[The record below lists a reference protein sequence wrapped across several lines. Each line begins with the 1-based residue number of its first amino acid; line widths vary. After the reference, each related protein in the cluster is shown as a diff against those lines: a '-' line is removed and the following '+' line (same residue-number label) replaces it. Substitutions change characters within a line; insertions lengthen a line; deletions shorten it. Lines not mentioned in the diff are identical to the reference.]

1 MTAQDAADAAGAA
14 DDFSDN
20 EAPSLATTGEASGAR
35 TLSGAPVQDTLPAG
49 WGQPQ
54 RSQFGRI
61 QHNDNDRGDD
71 DKDPEELFTGGGK
84 NSGLAVQNPD
94 DAPGSGNSL
103 VDKILKAASRNGA
116 PPPRSNE
123 PAEPSSR
130 SAFFGGAGN
139 TLGSD
144 ETPSTSIASEQ
155 PPQSSGPSVQ
165 TGGMPG
171 GFGGLGAIPPGL
183 MEHLM
188 NQMTGRS
195 GIPPSALSPGPSN
208 IDHIDPSRIS
218 TDENGE
224 TVVHRSLTFWRNGFS
239 IEDGPLLAYD
249 EPQNR
254 HLLQALE
261 EGRAPSAAFG
271 VPFDQRV
278 NVEVHQRRR
287 EDYVAPKKKMKAF
300 EGGGQRLGDAAPEV
314 ASSSASP
321 MPGSLPTSSSNVGE
335 NTGTGTLGEMK
346 FEVDPSKPTT
356 NIQLRFGDGSRQVAR
371 VNLGHTIADLRSY
384 VTAARSDSRPFV
396 LQTTFPSRELSD
408 MNETVEGA
416 KLQNAVV
423 VQRFV

>member
-1 MTAQDAADAAGAA
+1 
-14 DDFSDN
+14 
-20 EAPSLATTGEASGAR
+20 
-35 TLSGAPVQDTLPAG
+35 
-49 WGQPQ
+49 
-54 RSQFGRI
+54 
-61 QHNDNDRGDD
+61 
-71 DKDPEELFTGGGK
+71 
-84 NSGLAVQNPD
+84 
-94 DAPGSGNSL
+94 
-103 VDKILKAASRNGA
+103 
-116 PPPRSNE
+116 
-123 PAEPSSR
+123 
-130 SAFFGGAGN
+130 
-139 TLGSD
+139 
-144 ETPSTSIASEQ
+144 
-155 PPQSSGPSVQ
+155 
-165 TGGMPG
+165 MPG

-335 NTGTGTLGEMK
+335 NTGTGTLGEVK

-356 NIQLRFGDGSRQVAR
+356 NIQLRFGDGSR
-371 VNLGHTIADLRSY
+371 
-384 VTAARSDSRPFV
+384 
-396 LQTTFPSRELSD
+396 
-408 MNETVEGA
+408 
-416 KLQNAVV
+416 
-423 VQRFV
+423 